1 MSIYRGSQKIKE
13 MRFGGSQKIK
23 EAYVGGQ
30 LVYKGGWDAS
40 PMDGVMFTETG
51 AFVSYTNI
59 IYNSTSKTWRIDS
72 KKTGV
77 VTGIVFGMN
86 TTAFTFVTKI
96 VYQGFEI
103 LIDGESVGTYS
114 TTGENIVPIPS
125 KFINDQAHTI
135 SIKNKSSNP
144 QIFSAMNFN
153 V

>member
-13 MRFGGSQKIK
+13 LRFGGSQKIK

-40 PMDGVMFTETG
+40 PADGAMFTETG

-59 IYNSTSKTWRIDS
+59 TYNSTSKTWRINS
-72 KKTGV
+72 KATGV
-77 VTGIVFGMN
+77 ITGIVFGMN
-86 TTAFTFVTKI
+86 TTAFTFETTI

-114 TTGENIVPIPS
+114 AKGKNTVPIPS
-125 KFINDQAHTI
+125 KFINDQTHTI
-135 SIKNKSSNP
+135 SIKNVSSNP
-144 QIFSAMNFN
+144 QIFAAMNFN